1 MHIIG
6 ISTITLMLEAPASL
20 KAQWLM
26 WTTGDGHH
34 FVYPQVSVALAFAVS
49 GHANTDSGLPVT

>member
-6 ISTITLMLEAPASL
+6 ISTITLMLEAPVSL

-34 FVYPQVSVALAFAVS
+34 FVYPQVFRLQLHLPSAATPTVARR
-49 GHANTDSGLPVT
+49 

>member
-6 ISTITLMLEAPASL
+6 ISTITLMLEAPVSL

-34 FVYPQVSVALAFAVS
+34 FVYPQVSVAVAFAVS
-49 GHANTDSGLPVT
+49 GHAHSGSPVT